1 METLEKTNT
10 LDKITAKD
18 IMGTK
23 PKTISPEEYAINAFE
38 MMRKNNITTLI
49 VVKDQKYLGIIHLH
63 DMLKEGFV

>member
-1 METLEKTNT
+1 MLEKTNT

-18 IMGTK
+18 IMGAN
-23 PKTISPEEYAINAFE
+23 PKTISPDEYAINAFE

-49 VVKDQKYLGIIHLH
+49 VVKGQKYLGIVHLH